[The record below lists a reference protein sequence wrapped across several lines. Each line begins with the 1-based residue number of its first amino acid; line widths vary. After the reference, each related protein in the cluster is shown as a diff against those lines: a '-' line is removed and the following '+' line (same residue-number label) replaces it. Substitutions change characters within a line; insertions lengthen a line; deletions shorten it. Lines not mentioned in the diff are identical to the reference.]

1 MDKIA
6 ALYLAHLNPFT
17 KAHEEIINRLKKKYT
32 VYIFP
37 VRFLLNGKEINTRS
51 FPFSYE
57 LRKLMIREVFPN
69 DNNIIIS
76 PNYTFYSPFIKYFP
90 PIFSPYSWKIREQV
104 VNTISEKKFISYT
117 GDPVERYALRVY
129 RFNPIKAKRL
139 PISASHI
146 KELIY
151 KEATGVR
158 SRNKNTARN
167 KNTESRK
174 RENLNEREM
183 WEDKVPTR
191 VVKIIKENWSVI
203 DKYATAQ
210 DETIK
215 IFGVKF
221 PRRGFF

>member
-1 MDKIA
+1 
-6 ALYLAHLNPFT
+6 
-17 KAHEEIINRLKKKYT
+17 
-32 VYIFP
+32 
-37 VRFLLNGKEINTRS
+37 
-51 FPFSYE
+51 
-57 LRKLMIREVFPN
+57 
-69 DNNIIIS
+69 
-76 PNYTFYSPFIKYFP
+76 
-90 PIFSPYSWKIREQV
+90 
-104 VNTISEKKFISYT
+104 
-117 GDPVERYALRVY
+117 VERYALRVY

-151 KEATGVR
+151 KEATDVS
-158 SRNKNTARN
+158 SRNKNI
-167 KNTESRK
+167 ESK
-174 RENLNEREM
+174 KSENLKEREM
-183 WEDKVPTR
+183 WEDKVPTQ